1 MAMNKKEQAAF
12 DAAIAEAEV
21 NRALRWSDYETE
33 RDVPKPGPSDGYVNG
48 WSVNY
53 HSERVYLS
61 WSGSISHGDGRV
73 VGGKRPP
80 YGSQRGIEQY
90 STKEKALKAM
100 RRQMER
106 EFAQRLASV
115 DRMIA
120 AAVNEGEAS

>member
-1 MAMNKKEQAAF
+1 MTMNKKEQAAF

-33 RDVPKPGPSDGYVNG
+33 KDVPKPGSSDGYVNG
-48 WSVNY
+48 WSFNIY
-53 HSERVYLS
+53 GECAYQS
-61 WSGSISHGDGRV
+61 WSGSAAHGDGHV
-73 VGGKRPP
+73 VDGKRPP
-80 YGSQRGIEQY
+80 CGSQRGIEQY

-100 RRQMER
+100 RRQMES

-120 AAVNEGEAS
+120 AAANEGEAS